1 MDQDHLRRL
10 WAKLSVE
17 ASDDSERAVRS
28 VSPAD
33 VYASWNVGHGSDELL
48 VGGVKDWLDDDAP
61 GWNGMAFSLCSI
73 RASQPASYLV
83 LELLD
88 RGLEVPFA
96 CFCADVID
104 ALEDTALDARTVAFG
119 GVVDVW
125 NQFFLR
131 GQDDTMPEHGQRGL
145 YAELWWMRRQ
155 LVGGAA
161 GNATVSSWMGPLRA
175 FHDFDDA
182 GHVVEVKSTIRKEPR
197 KVTISN
203 ERQLA
208 DGGLQSLRL
217 FVLTLDKQQN
227 GESLPEMVA
236 KLRDLLD
243 GEQAT
248 RTLFNRKLV
257 LARYRDDH
265 AERYSSRY
273 RARHEEIFRIGDGF
287 PRIVNL
293 ADGLGDL
300 SYTLQVSA
308 CQPFE
313 EELKAAQWIED

>member
-1 MDQDHLRRL
+1 MDQDDLRRL

-17 ASDDSERAVRS
+17 ASGDSERAVRS
-28 VSPAD
+28 VSPSD
-33 VYASWNVGHGSDELL
+33 VYASWNVGHGSNEL
-48 VGGVKDWLDDDAP
+48 VIGGVTDWLDDGAP

-73 RASQPASYLV
+73 RAPRPAPYLV
-83 LELLD
+83 LELLN

-104 ALEDTALDARTVAFG
+104 ALEGTAREARTAALG
-119 GVVDVW
+119 AVVDVW

-131 GQDDTMPEHGQRGL
+131 GPDDTMPEHGQRGL

-155 LVGGAA
+155 LAA
-161 GNATVSSWMGPLRA
+161 AAANATVSSWMGPFRA

-208 DGGLQSLRL
+208 DVGLQSLRL
-217 FVLTLDKQQN
+217 FVLTLDRQQN

-236 KLRDLLD
+236 KLREVLD
-243 GEQAT
+243 SEQTT

-257 LARYRDDH
+257 RARYRDDH

-273 RARHEEIFRIGDGF
+273 RPRHEEIFRIGEGF

-300 SYTLQVSA
+300 SYTLHVSA

-313 EELKAAQWIED
+313 EELEAAHWIED